1 MSVVV
6 FDGFDLVG
14 DRYMGAGA
22 VLSVS
27 DKVGQNEHF
36 FWGYVGSPSIGQYL
50 VSKLYSMWGQPLD
63 AFNEWSMSQ
72 SDRIANEEPTQALI
86 IPKKQQEMFKLI
98 IGLPVLQLKR
108 QPMYL
113 GADDGMGI
121 YNYCKALNE
130 GKPFARDCVGMC
142 ITSSAASC
150 DPFATG
156 PSITLSVNPVEA
168 LQG

>member
-14 DRYMGAGA
+14 DRYMGVGA

-36 FWGYVGSPSIGQYL
+36 FWGYVGSPSIGQYM

-63 AFNEWSMSQ
+63 SFNEWSINQ
-72 SDRIANEEPTQALI
+72 SDRIANDEYTQALI
-86 IPKKQQEMFKLI
+86 IPKTQQDMFQLI

-113 GADDGMGI
+113 GASDGMGI

-142 ITSSAASC
+142 ITSSSASC

-156 PSITLSVNPVEA
+156 PSIALSVSPVGA
-168 LQG
+168 SQG